1 MLGCHEF
8 VNSDEFAK
16 SISPFDP
23 SAAAFSASRR
33 MLLKIEYLMENKRDF
48 GIETT
53 LATRS
58 LLGIIE
64 KAKADGYE
72 VTILYLW
79 IESPELA
86 ANRVRLRVEA
96 GGHDISEETIRRRYN
111 LGLRYFFELYK
122 PVCSR
127 WVLADNSRTP
137 FKVVAE
143 GSGNGSSFVRDEK
156 TYNRIT
162 ASLNDTE

>member
-33 MLLKIEYLMENKRDF
+33 MLLKIEYLMENNRDF

-53 LATRS
+53 LATRT

-64 KAKADGYE
+64 NAKAKGYD

-79 IESPELA
+79 VESPELA

-111 LGLRYFFELYK
+111 LGLHYFFEIYK
-122 PVCSR
+122 PACNR
-127 WVLADNSRTP
+127 WVLADNSKTP

-143 GSGNGSSFVRDEK
+143 GDGSGRSLVRDEK
-156 TYNRIT
+156 TYKRII
-162 ASLNDTE
+162 ASLNDTQ